1 MSPQPFALLL
11 AAALAGT
18 PFGGIRAQ
26 QPIALSGRITNE
38 DGNPVVNATLAIPA
52 LGLGTNV
59 RSDGS
64 YTLSLPDRVKGQT
77 VALSVRAIGYKPVVL
92 QVAIGETGATQDL
105 TLVANPLQLGEV
117 VVTGAGTETEVEK
130 LGSVRNNVDSA
141 LIARSNEASIVNAI
155 AAKAPNVEVNS
166 ASGDPGASASIRI
179 RGANTLGSEG
189 QPLFVVDG
197 QPIDNSVS
205 TTASLDPQTGG
216 PEGGVSSPTA
226 RSTSTRTTSSRSRS

>member
-1 MSPQPFALLL
+1 M
-11 AAALAGT
+11 
-18 PFGGIRAQ
+18 
-26 QPIALSGRITNE
+26 
-38 DGNPVVNATLAIPA
+38 
-52 LGLGTNV
+52 
-59 RSDGS
+59 
-64 YTLSLPDRVKGQT
+64 
-77 VALSVRAIGYKPVVL
+77 
-92 QVAIGETGATQDL
+92 
-105 TLVANPLQLGEV
+105 

-216 PEGGVSSPTA
+216 PEGGVSSPNRAIDLNPDDIESIEILKGAAAGAVYGARAGQGVVLITTKKGRAGATKYSLRSSLQWSKINRFPQLQRQFGQGDGGVADACAASSSTPTPSLDCYATA
-226 RSTSTRTTSSRSRS
+226 YWPALAPAPTTFDMPGSCTRPVSATITR